1 MSFIIEGE
9 RSFKNLYIS
18 VIRTC
23 MFFMQTVDSLDISRS
38 SGKLESY
45 SLYFALRA
53 RSGNLF
59 KDNLIVWNKSSI
71 LMDSSLIA

>member
-38 SGKLESY
+38 SGKLES
-45 SLYFALRA
+45 
-53 RSGNLF
+53 
-59 KDNLIVWNKSSI
+59 
-71 LMDSSLIA
+71 